1 MRVVVQGVTEL
12 KFSEREAQSIG
23 GERRFPR
30 KERVLKV
37 LLMEKPIIRLVTCG
51 SVDDGKSTLIGRLLV
66 ETDSVPD
73 DTIDAAKSVRR
84 SGSTIRAG
92 EIDFSLLTDGLEAER
107 EQGITIDVAYRSMNL
122 LNGRRLIIAD
132 APGHEQYTRNM
143 AVAASRSDIALVL
156 IDATRGIRTQTLRH
170 LTICSLMGVTKIAV
184 VINKLDGVG
193 YSEQVYNQIREGLVQ
208 TVERLEITSLQFIP
222 VSALAGDN
230 VVYSTGA
237 MPWYCGPTLLE
248 YIQEWD
254 IQNAG
259 ENLPR
264 LNVQMISRAKNF
276 RGLAGTVVG
285 GKFSVGDE
293 VAVLPSKKT
302 AKISQISTFGGD
314 LLSAEDGHAVT
325 LVLEPE
331 VDATRG
337 DIVELSTKS
346 STPAD
351 RFATTLVW
359 LGEADLIHSKSYFLI
374 SGSTQ
379 VPAIVTNV
387 KYVLNINNGE
397 HDAARVLKTN
407 EIGVVELATDA
418 PIGLISY
425 GQNRFKGNFILV
437 DRGTMNT
444 VGAGMVTHALRR
456 SANISEHHYELDR
469 EARAK
474 QKNQRAKVVWLTGLS
489 GSGKS
494 SIANAL
500 EKKLFSLGMHS
511 YVLDG
516 DNMRLGLNK
525 DLGFTREDRAEN
537 VRRVSEVAH
546 VLYDAGLITIVA
558 LVSPY
563 AADRSQARALFPESD
578 FAEVWVNT
586 PTEVCAQRDPK
597 RLYIK
602 AASGELPNLTGVG
615 QEYQAPEEPILTLDG
630 TVELDLNVKILVD
643 RIFGS

>member
-1 MRVVVQGVTEL
+1 
-12 KFSEREAQSIG
+12 
-23 GERRFPR
+23 
-30 KERVLKV
+30 
-37 LLMEKPIIRLVTCG
+37 
-51 SVDDGKSTLIGRLLV
+51 VDDGKSTLIGRLLV

-73 DTIDAAKSVRR
+73 DTVDAAKSVRR
-84 SGSTIRAG
+84 SGSTIKAG

-156 IDATRGIRTQTLRH
+156 VDATRGIRTQTLRH
-170 LTICSLMGVTKIAV
+170 MTICSLMGVTKIAV
-184 VINKLDGVG
+184 VINKLDGVD
-193 YSEQVYNQIREGLVQ
+193 YREKVFKDIQEGLKE
-208 TVERLEITSLQFIP
+208 TIERLEITNIRFIP

-230 VVYSTGA
+230 VVYGTER
-237 MPWYCGPTLLE
+237 MRWYQGPTLLD

-254 IQNAG
+254 VQDSG

-264 LNVQMISRAKNF
+264 LNVQMISRAENF
-276 RGLAGTVVG
+276 RGVAGTIVG
-285 GKFSVGDE
+285 GSFSVGDE
-293 VAVLPSKKT
+293 VSVLPSKKT
-302 AKISQISTFGGD
+302 AKIGQISTFNGA
-314 LLSAEDGHAVT
+314 LQSAEDGKAVT
-325 LVLEPE
+325 LVLEPD

-337 DIVELSTKS
+337 DVIELASKAS
-346 STPAD
+346 SPAD
-351 RFATTLVW
+351 RFAATVVW
-359 LGEADLIHSKSYFLI
+359 LGETDLINSKSYFLI

-379 VPAIVTNV
+379 VPAIVTNIRH
-387 KYVLNINNGE
+387 VLNINNGE

-418 PIGLISY
+418 PIALVPY
-425 GQNRFKGNFILV
+425 KQNRLKGNFILV
-437 DRGTMNT
+437 DRATMNT

-456 SANISEHHYELDR
+456 SANISEHHYDIDR
-469 EARAK
+469 DARAA
-474 QKNQRAKVVWLTGLS
+474 QKNQTAKVIWLTGLS

-494 SIANAL
+494 TIANAL
-500 EKKLFSLGMHS
+500 EKKLFSIGMHV

-546 VLYDAGLITIVA
+546 NLFDAGLITIVA

-563 AADRSQARALFPESD
+563 AEDRAQAKALFPEGA
-578 FAEVWVNT
+578 FAEVWVKT
-586 PTEVCAQRDPK
+586 PAEMCAERDPK
-597 RLYIK
+597 GLYKK

-615 QEYQAPEEPILTLDG
+615 QEYEAPAEAELVLDG
-630 TVELDLNVKILVD
+630 AQAVNQSVEKLMGK
-643 RIFGS
+643 FFS

>member
-1 MRVVVQGVTEL
+1 
-12 KFSEREAQSIG
+12 
-23 GERRFPR
+23 
-30 KERVLKV
+30 
-37 LLMEKPIIRLVTCG
+37 MEKPIIRLVTCG

-73 DTIDAAKSVRR
+73 DTVDSAKTVRR
-84 SGSTIRAG
+84 SGSTIKAG

-143 AVAASRSDIALVL
+143 AVGASRSDIALVL
-156 IDATRGIRTQTLRH
+156 VDATRGIRTQTLRH

-193 YSEQVYNQIREGLVQ
+193 YSEKVYKDIQDGLRE
-208 TVERLEITSLQFIP
+208 TIERLEITTIQFVP

-230 VVYSTGA
+230 VVYGTTN
-237 MPWYCGPTLLE
+237 MPWYQGPTLLE

-254 IQNAG
+254 VEETG

-264 LNVQMISRAKNF
+264 LNVQLIARAENF
-276 RGLAGTVVG
+276 RGVAGTIVG
-285 GKFSVGDE
+285 GKFAVGDE
-293 VAVLPSKKT
+293 ITILPSKKS
-302 AKISQISTFGGD
+302 AKISQISTFDGD
-314 LLSAEDGHAVT
+314 LNSAEDGKAVT
-325 LVLEPE
+325 LVLEPD

-337 DIVELSTKS
+337 DVVELASKAS
-346 STPAD
+346 SPAD
-351 RFATTLVW
+351 RFAATVVW
-359 LGEADLIHSKSYFLI
+359 LGETDLIHSKSYFLI

-387 KYVLNINNGE
+387 RHVLNINNGE

-418 PIGLISY
+418 PIALTPY
-425 GQNRFKGNFILV
+425 KQNRFKGNFILV
-437 DRGTMNT
+437 DRATMNT
-444 VGAGMVTHALRR
+444 VGAGMVIHALRR
-456 SANISEHHYELDR
+456 SANVSEHHYEIDR
-469 EARAK
+469 EARAA
-474 QKNQRAKVVWLTGLS
+474 QKNQKPKVIWLTGLS

-494 SIANAL
+494 TIANAL
-500 EKKLFSLGMHS
+500 EKKLFSLGMHA

-516 DNMRLGLNK
+516 DNIRLGLNK

-546 VLYDAGLITIVA
+546 NLYDAGLVAIVA

-563 AADRSQARALFPESD
+563 AEDRAQAKALFPAGD
-578 FAEVWVNT
+578 FAEVWVKT
-586 PTEVCAQRDPK
+586 PAEVCAERDPK
-597 RLYIK
+597 GLYKK
-602 AASGELPNLTGVG
+602 AAAGNLPNLTGVG
-615 QEYQAPEEPILTLDG
+615 QEYEAPKNADLVVDGTKSPEEILESLIESFFD
-630 TVELDLNVKILVD
+630 
-643 RIFGS
+643 

>member
-1 MRVVVQGVTEL
+1 V
-12 KFSEREAQSIG
+12 
-23 GERRFPR
+23 
-30 KERVLKV
+30 
-37 LLMEKPIIRLVTCG
+37 EKPIIRLLTCG

-73 DTIDAAKSVRR
+73 DTVDAAKSVRR
-84 SGSTIRAG
+84 SGSTIKAG

-143 AVAASRSDIALVL
+143 AVAASRADIALVL
-156 IDATRGIRTQTLRH
+156 VDATRGIRTQTLRH

-184 VINKLDGVG
+184 VVNKLDGVD
-193 YSEQVYNQIREGLVQ
+193 YSEQVYNNIQEGL
-208 TVERLEITSLQFIP
+208 TETIERLEITNIQFVP

-230 VVYSTGA
+230 VVYGTGN
-237 MPWYCGPTLLE
+237 MPWYQGPTLLE

-254 IQNAG
+254 VEDAG

-264 LNVQMISRAKNF
+264 LNVQMISRAENF
-276 RGLAGTVVG
+276 RGLAGTIVG
-285 GKFSVGDE
+285 GKFTVGDE
-293 VAVLPSKKT
+293 VAVLPSKKA
-302 AKISQISTFGGD
+302 AKISQIATFGGN
-314 LLSAEDGHAVT
+314 LKTAEDGKAVT
-325 LVLEPE
+325 LVLEPD

-337 DIVELSTKS
+337 DVIELAVKAS
-346 STPAD
+346 SPAD
-351 RFATTLVW
+351 RFAATVVW
-359 LGEADLIHSKSYFLI
+359 LGETDLIHSKSYFLI

-379 VPAIVTNV
+379 VPAIVTNIRH
-387 KYVLNINNGE
+387 VLNINNGE

-418 PIGLISY
+418 PIALIPY
-425 GQNRFKGNFILV
+425 KQNRFKGSFILV
-437 DRGTMNT
+437 DRATMNT
-444 VGAGMVTHALRR
+444 VGAGMVTHSLRR
-456 SANISEHHYELDR
+456 SANISEHHYEIDR
-469 EARAK
+469 DARSA
-474 QKNQRAKVVWLTGLS
+474 QKNQKAKVIWLTGLS

-494 SIANAL
+494 TIANAL
-500 EKKLFSLGMHS
+500 EKKLFSLGMHA

-546 VLYDAGLITIVA
+546 NLYDAGLITIVA

-563 AADRSQARALFPESD
+563 AEDRTQAKSLFPLGD
-578 FAEVWVNT
+578 FAEVWVKT
-586 PTEVCAQRDPK
+586 PAEVCAERDPK
-597 RLYIK
+597 GLYKK
-602 AASGELPNLTGVG
+602 AAAGELPNLTGVG
-615 QEYQAPEEPILTLDG
+615 QDYEAPKNAELILDG
-630 TVELDLNVKILVD
+630 TASIEENVESLLGK
-643 RIFGS
+643 FFS